1 LEIDIM
7 FTKAQRTQAKL
18 RLALCGPAGSG
29 KTYSALLIAKGLAPE
44 GRIALIDTERG
55 SGSLYSHLADYDVA
69 PLSQPFSPERYIQ
82 LIQQAEQSGY
92 EVLIIDS
99 LSHAWAGEGGILD
112 LHDKASLALRSGN
125 SFAAWREVTPKH
137 NALVDALIGADLH
150 LILTLRTKVAYEVAD
165 DGQGKK
171 RPLKIGLAPIQRDGL
186 EYEFTAVLDL
196 SVEGHVATA
205 AKDRSGVFDGAHWVP
220 TRATGEALRDWLN
233 GGVDAVEQSRRLL
246 ERFSQHVT
254 VIDSIAHL
262 NSWWRANQDTIATLL
277 PIHVDALKNLCTE
290 RRDRIKGVA
299 TQAEVIPIK
308 PKLNG
313 SQPPASH

>member
-1 LEIDIM
+1 M
-7 FTKAQRTQAKL
+7 FQKAQRTQAKL

-29 KTYSALLIAKGLAPE
+29 KTYSALLIAQGLAPE

-55 SGSLYSHLADYDVA
+55 SGSLYSHLGEYHIA
-69 PLSQPFSPERYIQ
+69 PLSPPFSPDRYIQ

-112 LHDKASLALRSGN
+112 LHDKASLASRSGN

-137 NALVDALIGADLH
+137 NALVDCLIGADLH
-150 LILTLRTKVAYEVAD
+150 VIVTMRTKTAYEVAD
-165 DGQGKK
+165 DGNGKK
-171 RPLKIGLAPIQRDGL
+171 RPLKVGLAPVQRDGL
-186 EYEFTAVLDL
+186 EYEFTCVLDL

-205 AKDRSGVFDGAHWVP
+205 TKDRTGLFDGSHFVP
-220 TRATGEALRDWLN
+220 NASTGEALRDWLA

-246 ERFSQHVT
+246 ERFSQHVA
-254 VIDSIAHL
+254 VIDSVPHL
-262 NSWWRANQDTIATLL
+262 NSWWKANQDTIATLL
-277 PIHVDALKNLCTE
+277 PIHVDALKTLATE
-290 RRDRIKGVA
+290 RRDQIKGVV
-299 TQAEVIPIK
+299 TQAEVIPLK

-313 SQPPASH
+313 SQPPTSH

>member
-1 LEIDIM
+1 M
-7 FTKAQRTQAKL
+7 FQKAQRTQAKL
-18 RLALCGPAGSG
+18 RLALCGPSGSG
-29 KTYSALLIAKGLAPE
+29 KTYSALLIAQGLAPE

-55 SGSLYSHLADYDVA
+55 SGSLYSHLGEYDIA
-69 PLSQPFSPERYIQ
+69 PLTPPFSPDRYIQ

-92 EVLIIDS
+92 EVLVIDS

-112 LHDKASLALRSGN
+112 LHDKASLASRSGN

-150 LILTLRTKVAYEVAD
+150 VIVTLRTKTAYEVAD
-165 DGQGKK
+165 DGNGKK
-171 RPLKIGLAPIQRDGL
+171 RPLKIGLAPVQRDGL

-205 AKDRSGVFDGAHWVP
+205 AKDRTGLFDGAHWVS

-233 GGVDAVEQSRRLL
+233 GGVDLIEQSRRLL
-246 ERFSQHVT
+246 ERFSQHVA
-254 VIDSIAHL
+254 VIDSVPHL
-262 NSWWRANQDTIATLL
+262 NSWWKANAESITQML
-277 PIHVDALKNLCTE
+277 PPHVDALKTLCTE

-313 SQPPASH
+313 SQPPAR

>member
-1 LEIDIM
+1 M
-7 FTKAQRTQAKL
+7 FQKAQRTQAKL

-55 SGSLYSHLADYDVA
+55 SGSLYSHLGEYDIA
-69 PLSQPFSPERYIQ
+69 PLSPPYSPDRYIQ

-112 LHDKASLALRSGN
+112 LHDKASLASRSGN

-150 LILTLRTKVAYEVAD
+150 LIVTMRTKTAYDLSD
-165 DGQGKK
+165 DGSGKK
-171 RPLKIGLAPIQRDGL
+171 RPIKVGLAPVQRDGL
-186 EYEFTAVLDL
+186 EYEFTCVLDL

-205 AKDRSGVFDGAHWVP
+205 TKDRSGLFDGSHFVP
-220 TRATGEALRDWLN
+220 NAGTGEALRDWLN
-233 GGVDAVEQSRRLL
+233 GGVDIVEQSRRLL
-246 ERFSQHVT
+246 ERFSSHVA
-254 VIDSIAHL
+254 VIDSVPHL
-262 NSWWRANQDTIATLL
+262 NSWWKANQGTIATLL
-277 PIHVDALKNLCTE
+277 PIHADMLKSVATE
-290 RRDRIKGVA
+290 RRDQIKGVE
-299 TQAEVIPIK
+299 TPAEVIPIK

>member
-1 LEIDIM
+1 M
-7 FTKAQRTQAKL
+7 FQKAQRTQAKL

-29 KTYSALLIAKGLAPE
+29 KTYSALLLAQGLAPD

-55 SGSLYSHLADYDVA
+55 SGSLYSHLGEYDIA
-69 PLSQPFSPERYIQ
+69 PLSPPYSPDRYID
-82 LIQQAEQSGY
+82 LIRQAEQSGY
-92 EVLIIDS
+92 DLLIIDS
-99 LSHAWAGEGGILD
+99 LSHAWAGEGGVLD
-112 LHDKASLALRSGN
+112 MHDKASLASRSGN

-150 LILTLRTKVAYEVAD
+150 VITTLRTKTAYEVAD

-171 RPLKIGLAPIQRDGL
+171 RPLKIGMAPVQRDGL

-205 AKDRSGVFDGAHWVP
+205 TKDRTGLFDGAHWVP

-233 GGVDAVEQSRRLL
+233 GGVDTVEQSRRLL
-246 ERFSQHVT
+246 ERFSQHVA
-254 VIDSIAHL
+254 VIDSVAHL
-262 NSWWRANQDTIATLL
+262 NSWWKANQDTIATLL
-277 PIHVDALKNLCTE
+277 PPHVDALKALCTE
-290 RRDRIKGVA
+290 RRDQIKGVA

-313 SQPPASH
+313 ANPPPAL

>member
-1 LEIDIM
+1 M

-29 KTYSALLIAKGLAPE
+29 KTYSALLIAQGLAPE

-55 SGSLYSHLADYDVA
+55 SGSLYSHLCEYDIA
-69 PLSQPFSPERYIQ
+69 PLSPPYSPDRYIQ

-112 LHDKASLALRSGN
+112 LHDKASLASRSGN

-137 NALVDALIGADLH
+137 NALIDTLISAGLH
-150 LILTLRTKVAYEVAD
+150 VIATMRTKTSYEIAD
-165 DGQGKK
+165 DSQGRK
-171 RPLKIGLAPIQRDGL
+171 RPIKIGLAPIQRDGL
-186 EYEFTAVLDL
+186 EFEFSTVLDL
-196 SVEGHVATA
+196 SVQGHIASVG
-205 AKDRSGVFDGAHWVP
+205 KDRTGLFDGSHFVP
-220 TRATGEALRDWLN
+220 NAGTGEALRDWLA

-246 ERFSQHVT
+246 DRFSSHLA
-254 VIDSIAHL
+254 VIDSVPHL
-262 NSWWRANQDTIATLL
+262 NSWWRANQDTIASLL
-277 PIHVDALKNLCTE
+277 PIHVDVLKTIATE
-290 RRDRIKGVA
+290 RRDQIKGVV
-299 TQAEVIPIK
+299 TEAEVIPIK

>member
-1 LEIDIM
+1 M

-29 KTYSALLIAKGLAPE
+29 KTYSALLIAQGLAPE
-44 GRIALIDTERG
+44 GRIALIDSERG
-55 SGSLYSHLADYDVA
+55 SGSLYSHLTEYDIA
-69 PLSQPFSPERYIQ
+69 PLSPPYSPDRYIQ

-92 EVLIIDS
+92 DVLIIDS
-99 LSHAWAGEGGILD
+99 LSHAWAGEGGVLD
-112 LHDKASLALRSGN
+112 LHDKASMASRSGN

-150 LILTLRTKVAYEVAD
+150 VIITLRTKVAFEVAD

-171 RPLKIGLAPIQRDGL
+171 RPLKIGLAPVQRDGL
-186 EYEFTAVLDL
+186 EYEFSVVMDL

-205 AKDRSGVFDGAHWVP
+205 SKDRTGLFDSSHFVP
-220 TRATGEALRDWLN
+220 NAGTGQALRDWLN

-246 ERFSQHVT
+246 DRFSSHVA
-254 VIDSIAHL
+254 VIDSVPHL
-262 NSWWRANQDTIATLL
+262 NSWWKANQDTIATLL
-277 PIHVDALKNLCTE
+277 PIHVDALKTIATE
-290 RRDRIKGVA
+290 RRDQIKGSV